1 MQKGRFYKAKGHGL
15 RNDCD
20 SSCECLIISCLCFF
34 FIPDRIKVPKSVI
47 RSQTKMSSTGF
58 SLPNI
63 LYMVCPTPKDD
74 CTQAQPVTV
83 GCPSRY
89 LHFLQCEKKHSRWSG
104 KHTCGGGLFPTCSNV
119 FLCCQKANRV
129 SLCRFFLLP
138 LHPIRKRSGA
148 NAQRSPLA
156 KTKRTKVATLHAP
169 HSEMVPTAMPC
180 AFDGSNIG

>member
-34 FIPDRIKVPKSVI
+34 FIPGRIKVPKSVI

-89 LHFLQCEKKHSRWSG
+89 HAFSAVRKKAFSLERKTYLRRWVVPYLFKCISLLSKSEQSFFMSIFFASFASYSEKERGKMRREVLSPRPKEQKLPRSMLHIRRWCRQQCRALSTVR
-104 KHTCGGGLFPTCSNV
+104 
-119 FLCCQKANRV
+119 
-129 SLCRFFLLP
+129 
-138 LHPIRKRSGA
+138 I
-148 NAQRSPLA
+148 
-156 KTKRTKVATLHAP
+156 
-169 HSEMVPTAMPC
+169 
-180 AFDGSNIG
+180 